1 MKVFV
6 AGASGAIGQ
15 PLIAELMRKGHT
27 VTGMTHS
34 EAGAKRL
41 REQGVKVAIANAL
54 DADAVETAL
63 RASDAEAVIDELT
76 FIPKT
81 PSELPAY
88 AAGDQKLRIEGGG
101 NLHRAALACGVRRY
115 IQQSSGF
122 FLDGKGALAD
132 ESSPL
137 AVNASP
143 LIAGYA
149 QMYAQL
155 EQRVLESSI
164 EGVALRYGF
173 FYGPKT
179 WYHPDGGAA
188 DEIRKQQFPV
198 IVGGEGK
205 WPFVHIADAA
215 QATAAA
221 LTATPGKY
229 VVVDDDPSPVGVWLP
244 LFASFVG
251 APPPPFVTEEQAR
264 QAAGEDAVYYQ
275 TKLSGAS
282 NAKAK
287 RELAFTPRRREWLSE
302 RIKED
307 TKTPPFS
314 RIGMEPTII
323 PADGQFLHGSERT
336 R

>member
-15 PLIAELMRKGHT
+15 PLIAELIRKGHT

-41 REQGVKVAIANAL
+41 RAHGVEVAIANAF
-54 DADAVETAL
+54 DNGAVEVAL

-76 FIPKT
+76 SIPKT

-88 AAGDQKLRIEGGG
+88 AAGDHKLRIEGGG

-122 FLDGKGALAD
+122 FLEAKGALAD

-143 LIAGYA
+143 LVAGYA
-149 QMYAQL
+149 QMYAHL

-164 EGVALRYGF
+164 EGVSLRYGF
-173 FYGPKT
+173 FYGPNT
-179 WYHPDGGAA
+179 WYNPDGGAA
-188 DEIRKQQFPV
+188 EEVRKQQFPV
-198 IVGGEGK
+198 IEGGEAK
-205 WPFVHIADAA
+205 WSFVHIEDAA
-215 QATAAA
+215 HATVAA
-221 LTATPGKY
+221 LTAAPGKY
-229 VVVDDDPSPVGVWLP
+229 VVTDDDPSPVGVWLP
-244 LFASFVG
+244 RFASFVG
-251 APPPPFVTEEQAR
+251 APPPPFITQEQAR
-264 QAAGEDAVYYQ
+264 QAAGDDAVYYQ

-282 NAKAK
+282 NVKAK
-287 RELAFTPRRREWLSE
+287 RELDFTPRRLEWL
-302 RIKED
+302 
-307 TKTPPFS
+307 T
-314 RIGMEPTII
+314 
-323 PADGQFLHGSERT
+323 L
-336 R
+336 

>member
-6 AGASGAIGQ
+6 AGASGAIGR
-15 PLIAELMRKGHT
+15 PLIAELIRKGHM

-41 REQGVKVAIANAL
+41 RGYGVEVAIANAL
-54 DADAVETAL
+54 DNGAVEAAL

-76 FIPKT
+76 AIPKT

-88 AAGDQKLRIEGGG
+88 AAGDRELRIEGGG
-101 NLHRAALACGVRRY
+101 NLYRAALACGVRRY

-122 FLDGKGALAD
+122 FLDAKSALAD
-132 ESSPL
+132 ENSPL

-149 QMYAQL
+149 RMYAYL

-164 EGVALRYGF
+164 EGVVLRYGF
-173 FYGPKT
+173 FYGPNT
-179 WYHPDGGAA
+179 WYDPDGRGTA
-188 DEIRKQQFPV
+188 DEVRKQQFPV
-198 IVGGEGK
+198 IEGGEAQ
-205 WPFVHIADAA
+205 WSFVHIEDAA
-215 QATAAA
+215 HATVAA
-221 LTATPGKY
+221 LTADPGKY

-244 LFASFVG
+244 RFASFVG
-251 APPPPFVTEEQAR
+251 APPPPFTTAEQAR

-275 TKLSGAS
+275 TRLSGAS

-287 RELAFTPRRREWLSE
+287 RELDFTPRRLEWL
-302 RIKED
+302 
-307 TKTPPFS
+307 TK
-314 RIGMEPTII
+314 
-323 PADGQFLHGSERT
+323 
-336 R
+336 